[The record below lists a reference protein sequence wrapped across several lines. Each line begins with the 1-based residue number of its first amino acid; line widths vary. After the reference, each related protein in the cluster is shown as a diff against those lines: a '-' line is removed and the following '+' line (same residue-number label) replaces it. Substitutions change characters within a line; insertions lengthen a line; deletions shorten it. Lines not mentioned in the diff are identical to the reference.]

1 MRFFSWVILAVVLF
15 SSAAF
20 SAEPDERVVSVLND
34 LDWSFIEAH
43 KAANSVDLATGGP
56 IVLVRDGKLV
66 LRRGETEVEKQ
77 IVLQEYETFK
87 TFAHMAAAIYMMLAP
102 EGEGRLDDERLG
114 RLRDYLA
121 KMQRVEEN
129 IDEIG
134 LTGKSLERQKEMLAR
149 SKQFLEGVVAREEF
163 SDAELLAFTRGM
175 TPMIEQNIAGAAKS
189 QLDAMH
195 AQMMAWK
202 QEMSPEEWSKLRV
215 ALKGPAL
222 ARDGELAK
230 QYFTRLLNLKPDS
243 VRLVYMEMYYPP
255 TPMLTL
261 LATRSVDGDI
271 SVAVF
276 DNPDRLFRDVLA
288 GAATVYIKRLKFD

>member
-1 MRFFSWVILAVVLF
+1 MRFLVWVVLAVILF

-20 SAEPDERVVSVLND
+20 SAEPGDKATSALND

-43 KAANSVDLATGGP
+43 KVANSVDLAAGGP

-66 LRRGETEVEKQ
+66 LQRGESEVEKQ
-77 IVLQEYETFK
+77 VVLPEYETFK
-87 TFAHMAAAIYMMLAP
+87 TFAHMAAAIYMLLAT
-102 EGEGRLDDERLG
+102 EGEGRLNAERLG
-114 RLRDYLA
+114 RLRDYLV
-121 KMQRVEEN
+121 KIESVEEN

-134 LTGKSLERQKEMLAR
+134 LTGKSLELQKQMLAT
-149 SKQFLEGVVAREEF
+149 SKRFLEGVVEREEF
-163 SDAELLAFTRGM
+163 SNAELLAYARGM
-175 TPMIEQNIAGAAKS
+175 TPWIEQNIAGAAKS

-195 AQMMAWK
+195 EQMMAWK
-202 QEMSPEEWSKLRV
+202 LEMSPEEWSKLRV

-230 QYFTRLLNLKPDS
+230 QYFSRLLDLEPDS

-261 LATRSVDGDI
+261 LATRSVDRDI

-276 DNPDRLFRDVLA
+276 DDPDRLFRDVLA
-288 GAATVYIKRLKFD
+288 GAATVYIKRMKFD